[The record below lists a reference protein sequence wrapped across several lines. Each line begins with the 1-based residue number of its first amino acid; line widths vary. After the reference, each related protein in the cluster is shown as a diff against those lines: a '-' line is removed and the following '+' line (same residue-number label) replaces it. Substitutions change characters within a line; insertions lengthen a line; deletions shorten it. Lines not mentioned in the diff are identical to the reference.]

1 MNGSGIGSTVPN
13 YAGRLPDVS
22 ANVKSFVNGSNINS
36 LLGVTNINGVPTIT
50 FTANL
55 PIYIGNDI
63 TFGHGSTMTSD
74 QRLKTDIQDV
84 KKETVDQLMN
94 LNVKEFSYKDETNNN
109 NNKKHYGFIA
119 QNVEQ
124 VLPILVDE
132 KQIKSNKE
140 IFEPAYK
147 TVNYLEIIPLL
158 VQKIQD
164 LQKQI
169 DELKLTK

>member
-13 YAGRLPDVS
+13 YSGRIPDVS
-22 ANVKSFVNGSNINS
+22 ANVKNFVNGSNLNS

-50 FTANL
+50 FTGNL

-74 QRLKTDIQDV
+74 QRLKTNIQDV
-84 KKETVDQLMN
+84 KKETVDELMN
-94 LNVKEFSYKDETNNN
+94 LNVKEFSYINND
-109 NNKKHYGFIA
+109 NKKHYGFIA

-124 VLPILVDE
+124 VLPILVEE

-140 IFEPAYK
+140 TFEPAYK

-169 DELKLTK
+169 DELKLAK